1 MGISSG
7 ISAESSNRTAR
18 NLAFRISRSGGAGID
33 DGSGTLENTF
43 TPCGNRGEILSFGTW
58 PTEPDGP
65 AEPLQWR
72 VIGEGADGSRLLVSL
87 SSLESR
93 RAHDHDGDVTWQ
105 HASIRYWLH
114 KVFMPHAFT
123 PQEALRIR
131 PVHLVTFDNK
141 EYRMVGCRGTDDF
154 VFLLSE
160 GEARRFFAT
169 DRARAASCTSYASR
183 LSSVPCWWLRSPG
196 GNQFAFQFVNERGV
210 IDTNGFHST
219 LDCVGIRPALILSP
233 QKGERKDILDSPY
246 FGQRVPYD
254 AGHDLE
260 YDDRNAFL
268 DDISA
273 GPLTPKQ
280 ARIAVCGGYPS
291 VKLINSLLDKDVFG
305 VRDRYHLCQAAITC
319 KENTLAKRLI
329 SQTDFDNTLT
339 VSLLNTCMSE
349 GAVELAEFLVANGA
363 NGSGYARA
371 YLPTA
376 KSEATAICAV
386 TVDPEGALVQWRHVK
401 RYPLALRTLVAK
413 TKETRRSPQSL
424 LALPGFLTICAE
436 QRFMEE
442 IRSLTERPHENLTA
456 ESLLEAIQAAK
467 AANHPEVVAYL
478 LDRQTTLFAAGSR
491 FKEKPVVE
499 IPDKTTGKTPD
510 EAETPPTTTRRRASS
525 ANRPNLEL

>member
-18 NLAFRISRSGGAGID
+18 NLAFRISRSGGAGVD

-58 PTEPDGP
+58 PDEPDGP

-72 VIGEGADGSRLLVSL
+72 VIGERADGSRLLVSL
-87 SSLESR
+87 NSFESR

-123 PQEALRIR
+123 PQEVLRIR

-160 GEARRFFAT
+160 GEARYFFAT

-210 IDTNGFHST
+210 IDTNGFHTT
-219 LDCVGIRPALILSP
+219 LDCVGIRPALVLSP
-233 QKGERKDILDSPY
+233 QGGETKDLMDSSY

-268 DDISA
+268 DDFAA

-280 ARIAVCGGYPS
+280 AKIAVCGGYPS
-291 VKLINSLLDKDVFG
+291 VKLINSLLDEGTFG

-319 KENTLAKRLI
+319 KEKTLAKRLI
-329 SQTDFDNTLT
+329 SQTNFDDTLT
-339 VSLLNTCMSE
+339 VSLLNTCISV

-363 NGSGYARA
+363 NGAGYARA

-386 TVDPEGALVQWRHVK
+386 AVDPEGALAQWQHVK

-413 TKETRRSPQSL
+413 AKESRRSPQSL

-442 IRSLTERPHENLTA
+442 IRSLTERPHENLTV
-456 ESLLEAIQAAK
+456 ESFLEAIQAAK

-478 LDRQTTLFAAGSR
+478 LDRQTTLFATGSHLE
-491 FKEKPVVE
+491 EKPLV
-499 IPDKTTGKTPD
+499 KTPD
-510 EAETPPTTTRRRASS
+510 ETENPSATTRRRATS